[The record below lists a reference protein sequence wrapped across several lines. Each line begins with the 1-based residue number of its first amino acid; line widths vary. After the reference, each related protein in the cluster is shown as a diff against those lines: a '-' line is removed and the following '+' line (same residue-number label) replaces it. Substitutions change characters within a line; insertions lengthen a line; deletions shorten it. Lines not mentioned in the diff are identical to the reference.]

1 MKEDALLK
9 MEAEKKTIAF
19 MIKLYCKKKHHEKTL
34 CKECEEVKNYAFSKI
49 DKCPFMETKT
59 FCSSCKVHCYQ
70 KEYREKIRIIMKFS
84 GPRMLLYRPRMAIA
98 HIINTKKNKNL

>member
-9 MEAEKKTIAF
+9 IVAEKDTIEF
-19 MIKLYCKKKHHEKTL
+19 MIKLYCKKKHHQKSL
-34 CKECEEVKNYAFSKI
+34 CTQCEEIKDYAFSKI
-49 DKCPFMETKT
+49 DKCPFIETKT

-70 KEYREKIRIIMKFS
+70 KTYREQIRVIMKFS

-98 HIINTKKNKNL
+98 HILNTKRNKD